1 MRRGPTALAF
11 GISLACCVAA
21 ETGFAQKQSAERPS
35 YEVGMRWLL
44 NDGAY
49 DLIRSTSDV
58 YFFAAGPTRKIQL
71 TRDLG
76 LYQVLKDG
84 NVDWQ
89 MDPPPPIK
97 WPLEVGK
104 FGTLFNAVMHSREFP
119 SGLPVRF
126 TWEVKAYE
134 SVRVPAGVYQAFRI
148 VYLAEYIGDPLRR
161 SGGVP
166 GRQYWNIVMWYAPE
180 ARQIVKAEG
189 AGLRGL
195 DFQLVAAEGGTP
207 APLQVLLNDPKDQAH
222 VSDAQTQVGGK
233 ITAGAGVARVSA
245 TINGSE
251 IHARAER
258 SPPPELALSFSVP
271 LREGK
276 NVLLVTVT
284 DTNGQTKQEAR
295 VIFRD
300 RPGSPPSAV
309 PPATPAAPPA
319 APAPPSVTR
328 IPPPVT
334 PAPSSSI
341 PAPPSAAPA
350 TVPPPAAAALQVA
363 ISSPKDQAR
372 VDQES
377 IALAGLAS
385 SGKGV
390 RRVLVMV
397 NGVEVSRMEER
408 APQRTFP
415 VNFPLKLR
423 DGQNTIVVTAT
434 DADGATQQDV
444 RAVFFDRVV
453 PLTVQFRHPEN
464 GARVSDQSSLVAA
477 EISSG
482 KGIASVN
489 VLLNGTE
496 VLKQAE
502 RPPKKSIAVAAPVKL
517 REGSNTI
524 IIRASEPDGTVRQ
537 EVRTV
542 VYERAAP
549 VQPAEPV
556 LAAKPNREQ
565 WAVVIGVGAYKST
578 AIPQLRYSVAD
589 AELVHQVLVGQGGFK
604 KENVLLLTD
613 RTERKPTL
621 RDLKWAL
628 GTFLARSAKKDDLIL
643 IFFAGHGAPEIDPRG
658 AESDGLAKYLVP
670 SDADPNDL
678 YSTALPM
685 DEFQTIFDRIEA
697 DRVVVFLDACY
708 SGAAGGRT
716 FASQRTRAG
725 RVDEVF
731 LDRLTRSKGRAIVT
745 ASRASEVS
753 LEVPELGHGLFTHF
767 LVQGLRGAADL
778 DRDGIV
784 SLQEV
789 YQYLEQQVTQK
800 SRSIG
805 GNQHPVMKGEL
816 EGQLPLVKV
825 SGR

>member
-11 GISLACCVAA
+11 AISLVWCVAA
-21 ETGFAQKQSAERPS
+21 ETGFAQQRQSAERPT

-84 NVDWQ
+84 QVDWQ
-89 MDPPPPIK
+89 IDPPPPIK

-104 FGTLFNAVMHSREFP
+104 FGTLFNAIMHSREFP

-134 SVRVPAGVYQAFRI
+134 SVQVPAGVYDAFRI
-148 VYLAEYIGDPLRR
+148 TYLAEYLADPLRR
-161 SGGVP
+161 SGAIP
-166 GRQYWNIVMWYAPE
+166 GRQYWNVVMWYAPA

-195 DFQLVAAEGGTP
+195 DFQLVAAEAGTP

-222 VSDAQTQVGGK
+222 VTAAQTVVGGK
-233 ITAGAGVARVSA
+233 VTAGAGVARVSA

-251 IHARAER
+251 IHSRAER

-284 DTNGQTKQEAR
+284 DTKGQTKQEAR

-300 RPGSPPSAV
+300 RAGSPPTALTPPAPPVPSSAARPPSSPAPAPPPV
-309 PPATPAAPPA
+309 ASAPATPAPA
-319 APAPPSVTR
+319 
-328 IPPPVT
+328 
-334 PAPSSSI
+334 
-341 PAPPSAAPA
+341 
-350 TVPPPAAAALQVA
+350 PAAAALQVA
-363 ISSPKDQAR
+363 ISSPRDQAR

-385 SGKGV
+385 SDKGV
-390 RRVLVMV
+390 RRVLVML
-397 NGVEVSRMEER
+397 NGVEISRLEER
-408 APQRTFP
+408 APQRTLP
-415 VNFPLKLR
+415 VNLPLKLR

-434 DADGATQQDV
+434 DADGVTQQDV
-444 RAVFFDRVV
+444 RAVFFDRIV

-477 EISSG
+477 EVSSG

-502 RPPKKSIAVAAPVKL
+502 RPPRKSIAVAAPVKL

-537 EVRTV
+537 EIRTV
-542 VYERAAP
+542 VYERPAP
-549 VQPAEPV
+549 VPTAEPV
-556 LAAKPNREQ
+556 LAAKPSREQ

-613 RTERKPTL
+613 KTERKPTL

-670 SDADPNDL
+670 NDADPNDL

-725 RVDEVF
+725 RVDDVF

-745 ASRASEVS
+745 ASRSSEVS

-784 SLQEV
+784 SLQEL

-825 SGR
+825 GGR

>member
-11 GISLACCVAA
+11 GISLAWCVAA
-21 ETGFAQKQSAERPS
+21 ETGFAQKQSAERPT

-49 DLIRSTSDV
+49 DLIRATSDV
-58 YFFAAGPTRKIQL
+58 YFFAAGPNRKIQL
-71 TRDLG
+71 TRDLA

-89 MDPPPPIK
+89 IDPVPPIK

-104 FGTLFNAVMHSREFP
+104 FGTLFNAIMRSREFP

-134 SVRVPAGVYQAFRI
+134 SVQVPAGVYDAFRI
-148 VYLAEYIGDPLRR
+148 TYLAEYLADPLRR
-161 SGGVP
+161 SGAIP
-166 GRQYWNIVMWYAPE
+166 GRQYWNVVMWYAPA

-195 DFQLVAAEGGTP
+195 DFQLVAAEAGTP

-222 VSDAQTQVGGK
+222 VSGAQTQVGGK
-233 ITAGAGVARVSA
+233 VTAGAGVARVSA

-284 DTNGQTKQEAR
+284 DTKGQTKQEAR

-300 RPGSPPSAV
+300 RAGSPPTVST
-309 PPATPAAPPA
+309 PPAPPLGPSVARPPQSA
-319 APAPPSVTR
+319 APA
-328 IPPPVT
+328 
-334 PAPSSSI
+334 
-341 PAPPSAAPA
+341 APPSAAPA
-350 TVPPPAAAALQVA
+350 PPPVASAPSAATPPPTPAAAALQVV
-363 ISSPKDQAR
+363 ISSPRDQAR

-390 RRVLVMV
+390 RRVLVML
-397 NGVEVSRMEER
+397 NGVEISRLEER

-415 VNFPLKLR
+415 VNLPLKLR

-434 DADGATQQDV
+434 DADGMTQQDV
-444 RAVFFDRVV
+444 RAVFFDRIV

-477 EISSG
+477 EVSSG

-502 RPPKKSIAVAAPVKL
+502 RPPRKSIAVAAPVKL

-537 EVRTV
+537 EIRTV
-542 VYERAAP
+542 VYERPAAVP
-549 VQPAEPV
+549 TAEPV
-556 LAAKPNREQ
+556 LAAKPSREQ

-604 KENVLLLTD
+604 KENVLLITD
-613 RTERKPTL
+613 KTERKPTL

-745 ASRASEVS
+745 ASRSSEVS

-800 SRSIG
+800 SRSLG

-825 SGR
+825 GAR

>member
-1 MRRGPTALAF
+1 MRRSPTALAL
-11 GISLACCVAA
+11 SLALAWLLGA
-21 ETGFAQKQSAERPS
+21 ETAIAQKPSAERPN
-35 YEVGMRWLL
+35 YAVGARWLL

-49 DLIRSTSDV
+49 DLVRATGDV
-58 YFFAAGPTRKIQL
+58 YFFSAGPTRQIQL

-76 LYQVLKDG
+76 IYRMLKDG
-84 NVDWQ
+84 NVEWQ
-89 MDPPPPIK
+89 VDPPPPIK

-104 FGTLFNAVMHSREFP
+104 WGIIHNAILRSREYP

-134 SVRVPAGVYQAFRI
+134 SVQVPGGTYQAFRI
-148 VYLAEYIGDPLRR
+148 VYLAEYDTGDPLRR
-161 SGGVP
+161 SSVIA
-166 GRQYWNIVMWYAPE
+166 GRQSWALVSWYAPE

-189 AGLRGL
+189 SGLRGV
-195 DFQLVAAEGGTP
+195 DFQLVAGDSVAS
-207 APLQVLLNDPKDQAH
+207 APPQVVLNDPKDQVR
-222 VSDAQTQVGGK
+222 VSSAETPVGGK
-233 ITAGAGVARVSA
+233 VTAGAGVARVTA
-245 TINGSE
+245 TLNGAEIFARSE
-251 IHARAER
+251 RTPAPQEVG
-258 SPPPELALSFSVP
+258 LTFSLP

-276 NVLLVTVT
+276 NVLLVTAT
-284 DTNGQTKQEAR
+284 DARGQSRQEAR

-300 RPGSPPSAV
+300 RPG
-309 PPATPAAPPA
+309 APPA
-319 APAPPSVTR
+319 APG
-328 IPPPVT
+328 
-334 PAPSSSI
+334 PAPVV
-341 PAPPSAAPA
+341 PA
-350 TVPPPAAAALQVA
+350 PPAAAASPLQVA
-363 ISSPKDQAR
+363 ISSPRDQAH

-390 RRVLVMV
+390 TRVLVTL
-397 NGVEVSRMEER
+397 NGVEVSRLEER
-408 APQRTFP
+408 AAQRTLP
-415 VNFPLKLR
+415 VNLPLKLR
-423 DGQNTIVVTAT
+423 EGQNTIVVTAI
-434 DADGATQQDV
+434 DADGVIQQDV
-444 RAVFFDRVV
+444 RAVFFDRIE

-464 GARVSDQSSLVAA
+464 GARLTDQSSLVAA
-477 EISSG
+477 EVSSG
-482 KGIASVN
+482 KGIAAVN
-489 VLLNGTE
+489 VLLNGAE
-496 VLKQAE
+496 VFKQAD
-502 RPPKKSIAVAAPVKL
+502 RPPKKSVAVAASVKL
-517 REGSNTI
+517 REGTNTI

-542 VYERAAP
+542 MYERPSP

-556 LAAKPNREQ
+556 PARKITREQ
-565 WAVVIGVGAYKST
+565 WAVVIGVGQYNSS
-578 AIPQLRYSVAD
+578 AIPQLRYTVPD

-613 RTERKPTL
+613 KTERKPTL

-628 GTFLARSAKKDDLIL
+628 GTFLARSAKKDDLIV

-697 DRVVVFLDACY
+697 DKVVVFLDACY

-716 FASQRTRAG
+716 FASRRTRAA
-725 RVDEVF
+725 RVDEIF
-731 LDRLTRSKGRAIVT
+731 LDRLTRSKGRAIIT

-753 LEVPELGHGLFTHF
+753 LEVPELGHGLFTHY

-789 YQYLEQQVTQK
+789 YQYLEQQVAQK

-805 GNQHPVMKGEL
+805 GNQHPVMKGEI
-816 EGQLPLVKV
+816 EGLLPLIKV
-825 SGR
+825 GGR

>member
-11 GISLACCVAA
+11 AISLVWCVAA
-21 ETGFAQKQSAERPS
+21 ETGFAQQRQSAERPT

-84 NVDWQ
+84 QVDWQ
-89 MDPPPPIK
+89 IDPPPPIK

-104 FGTLFNAVMHSREFP
+104 FGTLFNAIMHSREFP

-134 SVRVPAGVYQAFRI
+134 SVQVPAGVYDAFRI
-148 VYLAEYIGDPLRR
+148 TYLAEYLADPLRR
-161 SGGVP
+161 SGAIP
-166 GRQYWNIVMWYAPE
+166 GRQYWNVVMWYAPA

-195 DFQLVAAEGGTP
+195 DFQLVAAEAGTP

-222 VSDAQTQVGGK
+222 VTAAQTVVGGK
-233 ITAGAGVARVSA
+233 VTAGAGVARVSA

-251 IHARAER
+251 IHSRAER

-284 DTNGQTKQEAR
+284 DTKGQTKQEAR

-300 RPGSPPSAV
+300 RAGSPPTASTPPAPPVPSSAARPPSSPAPAPPPV
-309 PPATPAAPPA
+309 ASAPATPAPA
-319 APAPPSVTR
+319 
-328 IPPPVT
+328 
-334 PAPSSSI
+334 
-341 PAPPSAAPA
+341 
-350 TVPPPAAAALQVA
+350 PAAAALQVA
-363 ISSPKDQAR
+363 ISSPRDQAR

-385 SGKGV
+385 SDKGV
-390 RRVLVMV
+390 RRVLVML
-397 NGVEVSRMEER
+397 NGVEISRLEER
-408 APQRTFP
+408 APQRTLP
-415 VNFPLKLR
+415 VNLPLKLR

-434 DADGATQQDV
+434 DADGVTQQDV
-444 RAVFFDRVV
+444 RAVFFDRIV

-477 EISSG
+477 EVSSG

-502 RPPKKSIAVAAPVKL
+502 RPPRKSIAVAAPVKL

-537 EVRTV
+537 EIRTV
-542 VYERAAP
+542 VYERPAP
-549 VQPAEPV
+549 VPTAEPV
-556 LAAKPNREQ
+556 LAAKPSREQ

-613 RTERKPTL
+613 KTERKPTL

-670 SDADPNDL
+670 NDADPNDL

-725 RVDEVF
+725 RVDDVF

-745 ASRASEVS
+745 ASRSSEVS

-784 SLQEV
+784 SLQEL

-825 SGR
+825 GGR

>member
-1 MRRGPTALAF
+1 LAF
-11 GISLACCVAA
+11 AISLVWCVAA
-21 ETGFAQKQSAERPS
+21 ETGFAQKQSAERPT

-84 NVDWQ
+84 QVDWQ
-89 MDPPPPIK
+89 IDPPPPIK

-104 FGTLFNAVMHSREFP
+104 FGTLFNAIMHSREFP

-134 SVRVPAGVYQAFRI
+134 SVQVPAGVYDAFRI
-148 VYLAEYIGDPLRR
+148 TYLAEYLADPLRR
-161 SGGVP
+161 SGAIP
-166 GRQYWNIVMWYAPE
+166 GRQYWNVVMWYAPA

-195 DFQLVAAEGGTP
+195 DFQLVAAEAGTP

-222 VSDAQTQVGGK
+222 VTAAQTVVGGK
-233 ITAGAGVARVSA
+233 VTAGAGVARVSA

-251 IHARAER
+251 IQSRAER

-284 DTNGQTKQEAR
+284 DTKGQTKQEAR

-300 RPGSPPSAV
+300 RAGSPPTASTPPAPPVPSSAPRPPSSPAPAPPPV
-309 PPATPAAPPA
+309 ASAPPPATPAPA
-319 APAPPSVTR
+319 
-328 IPPPVT
+328 
-334 PAPSSSI
+334 
-341 PAPPSAAPA
+341 
-350 TVPPPAAAALQVA
+350 PAAAALQVA
-363 ISSPKDQAR
+363 ISSPRDQAR

-385 SGKGV
+385 SDKGV
-390 RRVLVMV
+390 RRVLVML
-397 NGVEVSRMEER
+397 NGVEISRLEER
-408 APQRTFP
+408 APQRTLP
-415 VNFPLKLR
+415 VNLPLKLR

-434 DADGATQQDV
+434 DADGVTQQDV
-444 RAVFFDRVV
+444 RAVFFDRIV

-477 EISSG
+477 EVSSG

-502 RPPKKSIAVAAPVKL
+502 RPPRKSVAVAAPVKL

-524 IIRASEPDGTVRQ
+524 VIRASEPDGTVRQ
-537 EVRTV
+537 EIRTV
-542 VYERAAP
+542 VYERPAP
-549 VQPAEPV
+549 VPTAEPV
-556 LAAKPNREQ
+556 LAAKPSREQ

-613 RTERKPTL
+613 KTERKPTL

-670 SDADPNDL
+670 NDADPNDL

-745 ASRASEVS
+745 ASRSSEVS

-778 DRDGIV
+778 DRDGII
-784 SLQEV
+784 SLQEL

-825 SGR
+825 GGR

>member
-11 GISLACCVAA
+11 AISLVWCVAA
-21 ETGFAQKQSAERPS
+21 DTGFAQKQSAERPS

-49 DLIRSTSDV
+49 DLIRATSDV

-84 NVDWQ
+84 TVDWQ
-89 MDPPPPIK
+89 LDPPPSIK

-104 FGTLFNAVMHSREFP
+104 FGTLFNAIMHSREFP

-134 SVRVPAGVYQAFRI
+134 SVQVPAGVYDAFRI
-148 VYLAEYIGDPLRR
+148 TYLAEYIGDPIRR
-161 SGGVP
+161 SGAIP
-166 GRQYWNIVMWYAPE
+166 GRQYWNVVMWYAPA

-195 DFQLVAAEGGTP
+195 DFQLVAAEAGTP

-222 VSDAQTQVGGK
+222 VSAAETVVGGK
-233 ITAGAGVARVSA
+233 VTAGAGVARVSA

-284 DTNGQTKQEAR
+284 DTKGQTKQEAR

-300 RPGSPPSAV
+300 RAGSPPVVS
-309 PPATPAAPPA
+309 TPPA
-319 APAPPSVTR
+319 ASL
-328 IPPPVT
+328 
-334 PAPSSSI
+334 PSSSSH
-341 PAPPSAAPA
+341 PPPSAAPA
-350 TVPPPAAAALQVA
+350 PPPVASPPPAAPPPAPAPATATLQVA
-363 ISSPKDQAR
+363 ISSPRDQAR

-390 RRVLVMV
+390 RRVLVML
-397 NGVEVSRMEER
+397 NGIEISRLEER
-408 APQRTFP
+408 APQRTLP
-415 VNFPLKLR
+415 VNLPLKLR

-434 DADGATQQDV
+434 DADGVTQQDV
-444 RAVFFDRVV
+444 RAVFFDRIV

-477 EISSG
+477 EVSSG

-502 RPPKKSIAVAAPVKL
+502 RPPRKSVAVAAPVKL

-524 IIRASEPDGTVRQ
+524 VIRASEPDGTVRQ
-537 EVRTV
+537 EIRTV
-542 VYERAAP
+542 VYEPPAP
-549 VQPAEPV
+549 VRPAEPV

-613 RTERKPTL
+613 KTERKPTL

-670 SDADPNDL
+670 NDADPNDL

-725 RVDEVF
+725 RVDDVF

-745 ASRASEVS
+745 ASRSSEVS

-816 EGQLPLVKV
+816 EGQLPLIKV
-825 SGR
+825 GGR

>member
-1 MRRGPTALAF
+1 MRCGPTALAF

-21 ETGFAQKQSAERPS
+21 EAGFAQKQSAERPS

-104 FGTLFNAVMHSREFP
+104 FGTLFNAVMHSREIP

-195 DFQLVAAEGGTP
+195 DFQLVAADGGTP

-300 RPGSPPSAV
+300 RPGSLPSAV
-309 PPATPAAPPA
+309 PPA
-319 APAPPSVTR
+319 
-328 IPPPVT
+328 T

-350 TVPPPAAAALQVA
+350 TVPPPAAATLQVT
-363 ISSPKDQAR
+363 ISSPRDQAR

-385 SGKGV
+385 SGKGI

-643 IFFAGHGAPEIDPRG
+643 IFFAGHGAPYLRLPAYAGGTRGRGVPGPAHALQGARHRHRLAGIRGVPRG
-658 AESDGLAKYLVP
+658 AGAGPRSVHPLSRPGSPGRRRSRPGRDCVAPGGVPVPRAAGDAEVPFHRRQSASGDEGGARRPAASGQGEWAMKASIGTVVAIGALSLVVWTVVYIYNPSTPLRSEEHTSELQSLAYLVCRLLLEKKKKMRYRTTAP
-670 SDADPNDL
+670 TLSRP
-678 YSTALPM
+678 YSKFRP
-685 DEFQTIFDRIEA
+685 
-697 DRVVVFLDACY
+697 
-708 SGAAGGRT
+708 
-716 FASQRTRAG
+716 
-725 RVDEVF
+725 
-731 LDRLTRSKGRAIVT
+731 
-745 ASRASEVS
+745 
-753 LEVPELGHGLFTHF
+753 H
-767 LVQGLRGAADL
+767 
-778 DRDGIV
+778 
-784 SLQEV
+784 
-789 YQYLEQQVTQK
+789 
-800 SRSIG
+800 
-805 GNQHPVMKGEL
+805 
-816 EGQLPLVKV
+816 
-825 SGR
+825 